1 MPVEILEAIAILLKP
16 SEFCALRLACRDIY
30 ESTTHSFGR
39 NFLKTVHVD
48 LSQSA
53 IERLSKIAE
62 KPHLR
67 QHVQLLVIQEP
78 EENWFGRGISWKRD
92 SSGHLAVPEKAIQQ
106 WQTVLS
112 HLVDCKGFEIRREH
126 SFEASDLSGLRSSEA
141 IAVVLGIIA
150 EASIPVSAFAIHFK
164 PKRTIGNNHLEMECI
179 SPLDLVK
186 QGFIAAW
193 AHVQDLSLQYTM
205 GSDDASEALQTA
217 DWTIKLVQYATR
229 LIKLDLNFD
238 FGDEADSIIHRL
250 STLNSL
256 CQLQEL
262 TLGYFNLVSEEA
274 LPELLNMVRKSL
286 QTVSFSFSTLPGEC
300 WISILKSLGSE
311 FPSLKSINLQFLRGT
326 DKGLLHFPG
335 ISESPDVEEDTSFTF
350 AQKKR
355 RRGLLNTTVGY
366 SGPNYKRSHFSHP
379 VEFCWEKYLRP
390 GNRLAVCDPG
400 CSPVASQPM
409 NEADI
414 NYNIRTV
421 VQHIGGLPSMKVGET
436 GSPLW
441 GEDGFHAS
449 FVMYQMHF
457 RAGAGG
463 GSLTI
468 QKVRD

>member
-16 SEFCALRLACRDIY
+16 SEFRALRLACRDIY

-39 NFLKTVHVD
+39 EFLKTVHFD
-48 LSQSA
+48 LSQNA

-62 KPHLR
+62 NPHLR

-78 EENWFGRGISWKRD
+78 EDNLFGRGISWTRD
-92 SSGHLAVPEKAIQQ
+92 SSGHLAVPEKAVQQ

-112 HLVDCKGFEIRREH
+112 RLVNCKGFEIRREH
-126 SFEASDLSGLRSSEA
+126 SFETSDLSGLRSSEA

-164 PKRTIGNNHLEMECI
+164 PKGTIGSNHVEMECL
-179 SPLDLVK
+179 SSLDLGK

-217 DWTIKLVQYATR
+217 DWTIELVQYATR

-238 FGDEADSIIHRL
+238 LGDQADSIIRRL

-262 TLGYFNLVSEEA
+262 TLESFSLVSEEA
-274 LPELLNMVRKSL
+274 LPEFLYMVRKSL
-286 QTVSFSFSTLPGEC
+286 QTVSFSSSTLPGGC
-300 WISILKSLGSE
+300 WISILKCLGSE

-326 DKGLLHFPG
+326 DQGLLHFPRL
-335 ISESPDVEEDTSFTF
+335 SESPDVDEGTSFTVE
-350 AQKKR
+350 QKMR

-366 SGPNYKRSHFSHP
+366 SGPSMGKAISIL
-379 VEFCWEKYLRP
+379 VECATF
-390 GNRLAVCDPG
+390 D
-400 CSPVASQPM
+400 
-409 NEADI
+409 
-414 NYNIRTV
+414 
-421 VQHIGGLPSMKVGET
+421 
-436 GSPLW
+436 
-441 GEDGFHAS
+441 
-449 FVMYQMHF
+449 
-457 RAGAGG
+457 
-463 GSLTI
+463 
-468 QKVRD
+468 